1 LKKASGYKSGYS
13 FERILA
19 FLTGY
24 TILPL
29 LTMDKLNSSGKPT
42 KETVTEIKIDE
53 KSIFAPLYNEVE
65 KVEIIYCEPKSK
77 GFRRVYEILS
87 FNACPDPESFRHK
100 IKELYKTFYAKLSEF
115 IQKEPISERS
125 IILNNCEVQLRELKA
140 KVLGTK
146 YDFERNEWPNRFV
159 NCECILASKIEGKIV
174 RDIIEELPPGP
185 HHMHILHQHARKVSD
200 RNNMKNNTGLL
211 KTAEPFVF
219 VWLESVDKMIVKLEN
234 LLENPP
240 KDRSTPKKININEK
254 LLPTLTKFLMQYFR
268 DNTYSELYSVLSG
281 SEIKEKL
288 IFYSTAARFL
298 DVFYLLYA
306 KSDDKLK
313 LIEDKKTV
321 TIQWIIDNF
330 KYIKKNTPNVFE
342 PTNMNNYINVDER
355 KCRRPLSPDFEDDLS
370 DFLAD
375 SEHN

>member
-1 LKKASGYKSGYS
+1 
-13 FERILA
+13 
-19 FLTGY
+19 
-24 TILPL
+24 
-29 LTMDKLNSSGKPT
+29 
-42 KETVTEIKIDE
+42 
-53 KSIFAPLYNEVE
+53 
-65 KVEIIYCEPKSK
+65 
-77 GFRRVYEILS
+77 
-87 FNACPDPESFRHK
+87 
-100 IKELYKTFYAKLSEF
+100 
-115 IQKEPISERS
+115 
-125 IILNNCEVQLRELKA
+125 
-140 KVLGTK
+140 
-146 YDFERNEWPNRFV
+146 
-159 NCECILASKIEGKIV
+159 
-174 RDIIEELPPGP
+174 
-185 HHMHILHQHARKVSD
+185 
-200 RNNMKNNTGLL
+200 MKNNTGLL

-240 KDRSTPKKININEK
+240 KDRPTPKKININEK
-254 LLPTLTKFLMQYFR
+254 LLPTLTKFLKKYFR

-288 IFYSTAARFL
+288 IFYDTAARFL

-330 KYIKKNTPNVFE
+330 KYIKKNIPSVFE